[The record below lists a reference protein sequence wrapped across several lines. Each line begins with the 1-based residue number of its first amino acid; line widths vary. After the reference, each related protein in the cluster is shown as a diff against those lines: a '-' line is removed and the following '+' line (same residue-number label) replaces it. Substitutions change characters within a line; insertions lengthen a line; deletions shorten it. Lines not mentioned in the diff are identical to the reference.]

1 MKQIFKQ
8 PDKTYLTISTKEE
21 HTGFMKFRWF
31 FIAIFVIIVVVLFQI
46 CVTAEPDQGTTSS
59 KASNTTI
66 YSIVHLSDTQN
77 LATGY
82 HDTYN
87 YTFTYLDSIRDRYNI
102 SAIIITGDLVNTFDS
117 REEWDAYAAA
127 VNKTSIPIYVTAG
140 NHDTNYGKD
149 DRYYSAYTGNTDR
162 YSITTLND
170 FNLVTIP
177 YVKKTLPSKDFSNIR
192 QSLNQS
198 PHQLTLI
205 ATHYY
210 MDMNGS
216 VSRLGRDINTNI
228 IQGPT
233 IIMAGHK
240 RAHFIK
246 TEQIGQ
252 YPVVEEITNFQ
263 NGINGP
269 TGKDYSAGT
278 LYTVTAD
285 NRTITRVSART
296 IGIYP
301 DQACGPDHIIYPLDS
316 GNSESG
322 HIRFE

>member
-1 MKQIFKQ
+1 
-8 PDKTYLTISTKEE
+8 
-21 HTGFMKFRWF
+21 MKFRWF
-31 FIAIFVIIVVVLFQI
+31 FIVLFVIVVVVLFQI
-46 CVTAEPDQGTTSS
+46 CVTAEPDKETNGS
-59 KASNTTI
+59 KASDSITT
-66 YSIVHLSDTQN
+66 YSIVHLSDMQN

-87 YTFTYLDSIRDRYNI
+87 YTFAYLDSIKDRYNI

-127 VNKTSIPIYVTAG
+127 INKTSIPIYVTAG
-140 NHDTNYGKD
+140 NHDTNNGKD
-149 DRYYSAYTGNTDR
+149 DRYYSNYTGNTDR
-162 YSITTLND
+162 YSITTLNN

-177 YVKKTLPSKDFSNIR
+177 YVKKTLPSKDFNNIR
-192 QSLNQS
+192 QTLNQS

-216 VSRLGRDINTNI
+216 VSRLGTDINTNI
-228 IQGPT
+228 ILEPT

-246 TEQIGQ
+246 TEQVDQ
-252 YPVVEEITNFQ
+252 YPVIEEITNFQ

-269 TGKDYSAGT
+269 TGKDYSTGT
-278 LYTVTAD
+278 LYTVTVD
-285 NRTITRVSART
+285 NGTVIRISART

-301 DQACGPDHIIYPLDS
+301 DQAFGSDHIIYPLDS
-316 GNSESG
+316 GLGSG
-322 HIRFE
+322 IINFD